1 MLAAY
6 NAGCRRFDSALT
18 GLGGCPF
25 AGDELVGNIATET
38 VVRTLAERGVETG
51 LTLAALTPALVEA
64 ARDSRQVFSPRVMAM
79 SYSTLTLGTRWRDV
93 ALLTLNRPE
102 KRNALSPQLIE
113 ELLAALDAV
122 EAAGAIRVLIL
133 TGAGQAFCSG
143 MDLEYLKGLAG
154 QSRGAESGRRTAH
167 RAHVPPPVE
176 LSQADHRRRQR
187 RRPWPADAASP
198 RWAISRWHRKMRSSA
213 TRRSASGFM
222 PALIS
227 AFLQM
232 QVGEKVA
239 RDLLLSGRVFDAAE
253 AQALGLVT
261 KVVPAAQL
269 LPAARETGR
278 SPHRQQ
284 SRRAAGHQAP
294 PGALQPG

>member
-1 MLAAY
+1 
-6 NAGCRRFDSALT
+6 
-18 GLGGCPF
+18 
-25 AGDELVGNIATET
+25 
-38 VVRTLAERGVETG
+38 
-51 LTLAALTPALVEA
+51 
-64 ARDSRQVFSPRVMAM
+64 M
-79 SYSTLTLGTRWRDV
+79 SYNTLKLSLEANI

-122 EAAGAIRVLIL
+122 EAAAAIRVLIL
-133 TGAGQAFCSG
+133 TGEGQAFCSG

-154 QSRGAESGRRTAH
+154 QSEEQNRTDARRTV
-167 RAHVPPPVE
+167 RMF
-176 LSQADHRRRQR
+176 RRLWSF
-187 RRPWPADAASP
+187 PKPIIAAVNG
-198 RWAISRWHRKMRSSA
+198 SA
-213 TRRSASGFM
+213 MAGGCGIATLGDFTIASEEATFGYTEVRVGFM

-239 RDLLLSGRVFDAAE
+239 RDLLLSGRVFGAAE

-269 LPAARETGR
+269 LPVAHELAATLIA
-278 SPHRQQ
+278 S
-284 SRRAAGHQAP
+284 S
-294 PGALQPG
+294 PGALQATKRLLVHCSQAELIRRLEAGVEESVAIRNTADFREGLAAFLEKRKPKWSP

>member
-1 MLAAY
+1 
-6 NAGCRRFDSALT
+6 
-18 GLGGCPF
+18 
-25 AGDELVGNIATET
+25 
-38 VVRTLAERGVETG
+38 
-51 LTLAALTPALVEA
+51 
-64 ARDSRQVFSPRVMAM
+64 M
-79 SYSTLTLGTRWRDV
+79 SYSTLKLAVEADV

-122 EAAGAIRVLIL
+122 EAAPVRVLIL
-133 TGAGQAFCSG
+133 TGEGPAFCSG

-154 QSRGAESGRRTAH
+154 QSAEQNLADARRTVRMFRRLWSFPKPLIA
-167 RAHVPPPVE
+167 AVNGPALAGGCGIAT
-176 LSQADHRRRQR
+176 LSDFTI
-187 RRPWPADAASP
+187 ASEEA
-198 RWAISRWHRKMRSSA
+198 RFGYTEVRV
-213 TRRSASGFM
+213 GFM

-239 RDLLLSGRVFDAAE
+239 RDLLLSGRVFGAVE

-269 LPAARETGR
+269 LPAARELAATLIANSPGSLQATNRLLVHCSQAELIRRLELGVEESVAIR
-278 SPHRQQ
+278 STPDFKEGL
-284 SRRAAGHQAP
+284 AAFLEKRKP
-294 PGALQPG
+294 KWSK